1 MNLQPNSS
9 TPTSMKLSRYGLL
22 LLLLC
27 VSFTSFSQQ
36 TEIVKILNKELEKET
51 RLRLKDPDLS
61 TDTLW
66 VITPYRIDSNVLSVT
81 VKIKDYDNKYYTEK
95 QEIALNKIKA
105 VVKDINVIFETEPD
119 AVRITQLPQD
129 AAGTEPAEIRYSN
142 LFFLHLYAEKQ
153 NEALANKLVK
163 AFGKV
168 GLKIEKRF
176 WYD

>member
-22 LLLLC
+22 LLTLC
-27 VSFTSFSQQ
+27 VSFTSFPQQ
-36 TEIVKILNKELEKET
+36 TEIVKILNKELDKET

-61 TDTLW
+61 ADTLW

-119 AVRITQLPQD
+119 AVRITQQPQD
-129 AAGTEPAEIRYSN
+129 AAATEPAEIRYSN

-163 AFGKV
+163 AFGKA